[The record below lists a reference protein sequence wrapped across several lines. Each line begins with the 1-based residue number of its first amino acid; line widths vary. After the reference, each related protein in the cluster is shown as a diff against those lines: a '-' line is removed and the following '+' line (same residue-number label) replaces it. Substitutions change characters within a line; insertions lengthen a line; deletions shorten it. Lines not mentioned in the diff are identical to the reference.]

1 MNLKELIE
9 YARDHNIIEYGNYVD
24 LINRVDELYETEDNY
39 EDQDDVDAMW
49 EDIVEDLKEE
59 NYDLKDSL
67 ELATKELVNFYEI
80 DKDKCYICN
89 VEVGDCSKEN
99 AGPLLSRVRDFF
111 KKLGFDKLIYV
122 AVYKGIPSVRLG
134 EILSINGAN
143 WSKEDIDEIIW
154 KENDGE

>member
-24 LINRVDELYETEDNY
+24 LINRVDELYEAEDRVEEL
-39 EDQDDVDAMW
+39 EDGDAMW
-49 EDIVEDLKEE
+49 EDIVDDLKEV
-59 NYDLKDSL
+59 NNDLKESL
-67 ELATKELVNFYEI
+67 TLATKELVNFYEI

-89 VEVGDCSKEN
+89 VEVGDYSREN
-99 AGPLLSRVRDFF
+99 AGPMLSRIRDFF

-122 AVYKGIPSVRLG
+122 ATYKGIPSVQLG

-143 WSKEDIDEIIW
+143 WSDEDLDKILW
-154 KENDGE
+154 NENEGE